1 MREFDE
7 KKFEEPTLSRE
18 QIFHGQIF
26 QVVKD
31 LVSLPDDTMGTRELV
46 FHNGGVAVAPI
57 IDDKLILVGQYR
69 KAFEKFIFEVP
80 AGKLENDELDNPKAA
95 ALRELEEET
104 GYTAE
109 QLVEISSFYGTPGFS
124 SEKTYLYFPNGL
136 TKLENPRPKD
146 EGEFLEVIEVTL
158 PEAKIMI
165 EEGQICD
172 AKTIMA
178 VWYWELQNLK
188 TQGDLDA

>member
-80 AGKLENDELDNPKAA
+80 AGKLEDNELDNPKAA

-124 SEKTYLYFPNGL
+124 SEKTYLYFPSGL

-146 EGEFLEVIEVTL
+146 EGEFLEVVEVTL
-158 PEAKIMI
+158 DEAKIMI

-172 AKTIMA
+172 VKTIMS

>member
-1 MREFDE
+1 MLLHSSQLDV

-109 QLVEISSFYGTPGFS
+109 QLVEISSFYGTS
-124 SEKTYLYFPNGL
+124 SCVSP
-136 TKLENPRPKD
+136 ENM
-146 EGEFLEVIEVTL
+146 LL
-158 PEAKIMI
+158 
-165 EEGQICD
+165 
-172 AKTIMA
+172 
-178 VWYWELQNLK
+178 
-188 TQGDLDA
+188 

>member
-1 MREFDE
+1 MPEYNE
-7 KKFEEPTLSRE
+7 KKFEESTLSRE

-31 LVSLPDDTMGTRELV
+31 LVSLPDGSMSSRELV

-57 IDDKLILVGQYR
+57 TGDKLILVGQYR

-80 AGKLENDELDNPKAA
+80 AGKLEDDELNDPKAA

-109 QLVEISSFYGTPGFS
+109 RLTEITSFYGTPGFS
-124 SEKTYLYFPNGL
+124 SEKTYLYFPVGL
-136 TKLENPRPKD
+136 TKVESPRLHD
-146 EGEFLEVIEVTL
+146 EGEFLEMIEVTL
-158 PEAKIMI
+158 PEAKMMI
-165 EEGQICD
+165 EAGQICD

-188 TQGDLDA
+188 KQGDLDV

>member
-1 MREFDE
+1 MPEYNE
-7 KKFEEPTLSRE
+7 KKFEESTLSRE

-26 QVVKD
+26 RVVKD
-31 LVSLPDDTMGTRELV
+31 LVSLPDGSMSSRELV

-57 IDDKLILVGQYR
+57 TGDKLILVGQYR

-80 AGKLENDELDNPKAA
+80 AGKLEDDELNDPKAA

-109 QLVEISSFYGTPGFS
+109 RLTEITSFYGTPGFS
-124 SEKTYLYFPNGL
+124 SEKTYLYFPVGL
-136 TKLENPRPKD
+136 TKVESPRLHD
-146 EGEFLEVIEVTL
+146 EGEFLEMIEVTL
-158 PEAKIMI
+158 PEAKMMI
-165 EEGQICD
+165 EAGQICD

-188 TQGDLDA
+188 KQGDLDV

>member
-26 QVVKD
+26 RVVKD
-31 LVSLPDDTMGTRELV
+31 LVSLPDGTMATRELV

-57 IDDKLILVGQYR
+57 SGDKLVLVGQYR
-69 KAFEKFIFEVP
+69 KAFEKFIYEVP
-80 AGKLENDELDNPKAA
+80 AGKLEADELDDPKAA

-109 QLVEISSFYGTPGFS
+109 QLVEITSFYGTPGFS
-124 SEKTYLYFPNGL
+124 SEKTYLYFPIEL
-136 TKLENPRPKD
+136 TKVENPRPKD
-146 EGEFLEVIEVTL
+146 EGEFLEMIEVTL
-158 PEAKIMI
+158 PEAKTMI

-178 VWYWELQNLK
+178 VWYWELKNLK

>member
-80 AGKLENDELDNPKAA
+80 AGKLEDNELDNPKAA
-95 ALRELEEET
+95 ALRELAEET

-124 SEKTYLYFPNGL
+124 SEKTYLYFPSGL

-146 EGEFLEVIEVTL
+146 EGEFLEVVEVTL
-158 PEAKIMI
+158 DEAKIMI

-172 AKTIMA
+172 AKTIMS

>member
-1 MREFDE
+1 MPEYNE
-7 KKFEEPTLSRE
+7 KKFEESTLSRE

-31 LVSLPDDTMGTRELV
+31 LVSLPDGNMSSRELV

-57 IDDKLILVGQYR
+57 TGDKLILVGQYR

-80 AGKLENDELDNPKAA
+80 AGKLEDDELNDPKAA

-109 QLVEISSFYGTPGFS
+109 RLTEITSFYGTPGFS
-124 SEKTYLYFPNGL
+124 SEKTYLYFPVGL
-136 TKLENPRPKD
+136 TKVESPRLHD
-146 EGEFLEVIEVTL
+146 EGEFLEMIEVTL
-158 PEAKIMI
+158 PEAKMMI
-165 EEGQICD
+165 EAGQICD

-188 TQGDLDA
+188 KKGDLDV

>member
-1 MREFDE
+1 MPEYNE
-7 KKFEEPTLSRE
+7 KKFEESTLSRE

-31 LVSLPDDTMGTRELV
+31 LVSLPDGNMSSRELV

-57 IDDKLILVGQYR
+57 TGDKLILVGQYR

-80 AGKLENDELDNPKAA
+80 AGKLEEDELNDPKAA

-109 QLVEISSFYGTPGFS
+109 RLTEITSFYGTPGFS
-124 SEKTYLYFPNGL
+124 SEKTYLYFPVGL
-136 TKLENPRPKD
+136 TKVESPRLHD
-146 EGEFLEVIEVTL
+146 EGEFLEMIEVTL
-158 PEAKIMI
+158 PEAKMMI
-165 EEGQICD
+165 EAGQICD

-188 TQGDLDA
+188 KKGDLDV

>member
-1 MREFDE
+1 MPEYNE
-7 KKFEEPTLSRE
+7 KKFEESTLSRE

-31 LVSLPDDTMGTRELV
+31 LVSLPDGSMSSRELV

-57 IDDKLILVGQYR
+57 TGDKLILVGQYR

-80 AGKLENDELDNPKAA
+80 AGKLEEDELNDPKAA

-109 QLVEISSFYGTPGFS
+109 RLTEITSFYGTPGFS
-124 SEKTYLYFPNGL
+124 SEKTYLYFPVGL
-136 TKLENPRPKD
+136 TKVESPRLHD
-146 EGEFLEVIEVTL
+146 EGEFLEMIEVTL
-158 PEAKIMI
+158 PEAKMMI
-165 EEGQICD
+165 EAGQICD

-188 TQGDLDA
+188 KQGDLDV

>member
-1 MREFDE
+1 MPEYNE
-7 KKFEEPTLSRE
+7 KKFEESTLSRE

-31 LVSLPDDTMGTRELV
+31 LVSLPDGSMSSRELV

-57 IDDKLILVGQYR
+57 TGDKLILVGQYR

-80 AGKLENDELDNPKAA
+80 AGKLEDDELNDPKAA

-109 QLVEISSFYGTPGFS
+109 RLTEITSFYGTPGFS
-124 SEKTYLYFPNGL
+124 SEKTYLYFPVGL
-136 TKLENPRPKD
+136 TKVESPRLHD
-146 EGEFLEVIEVTL
+146 EGEFLEMIEVTL
-158 PEAKIMI
+158 PEAKMMI
-165 EEGQICD
+165 EAGQICD

-188 TQGDLDA
+188 KKGDLDV

>member
-124 SEKTYLYFPNGL
+124 SEKTYLYFPSGL

>member
-18 QIFHGQIF
+18 QIFR
-26 QVVKD
+26 VVKD
-31 LVSLPDDTMGTRELV
+31 LVSLPDDTMATRELV

-57 IDDKLILVGQYR
+57 SGDKLVLVGQYR
-69 KAFEKFIFEVP
+69 KAFEKFIYEVP
-80 AGKLENDELDNPKAA
+80 AGKLEADELGDPKAA

-109 QLVEISSFYGTPGFS
+109 QLVEITSFYGTPSFS
-124 SEKTYLYFPNGL
+124 SEKTYLYFPSGL
-136 TKLENPRPKD
+136 TKVENPRPKD
-146 EGEFLEVIEVTL
+146 EGEFLEMIEVTL
-158 PEAKIMI
+158 PEAKTMI

-172 AKTIMA
+172 VKTIMA
-178 VWYWELQNLK
+178 VWYWELKNLK
-188 TQGDLDA
+188 AQGDLDA

>member
-80 AGKLENDELDNPKAA
+80 AGKLEDNELDNPKAA

-124 SEKTYLYFPNGL
+124 SEKTYLYFPSGL

-146 EGEFLEVIEVTL
+146 EGEFLEVVEVTL
-158 PEAKIMI
+158 DEAKIMI

-172 AKTIMA
+172 AKTIMS